1 MSKRIL
7 TQANLP
13 ESSHW
18 ILAFYHF
25 VPLENPQCEVKVHK
39 AFFTGRQM
47 TCRIYISEQGI
58 NGQMSAIKEDAKAY
72 IEWMH
77 RRPEFHDVQ
86 FKIHPYHEQV
96 FPRAT
101 IKYRK
106 QLVAIA
112 SDIDLSKR
120 GEHIS
125 PEQWG
130 VMLEAENDK
139 ILIDV
144 RNDYEWKIGRF
155 EGAELPPCETFKEF
169 TEYADKLKEKTNP
182 KKTPVMMYCTGG
194 IRCELYSAILKEKGF
209 EKIYQLDGGII
220 GYGLQQGSK
229 HWDGKLFV
237 FDDRMAIPISD
248 DGESKVIGSCHFCH
262 VANDT
267 YYNCANIDCNHLFLC
282 CSKCLK
288 KHIGCCSVDCMH
300 APRMRPF
307 HQDTAHKPFK
317 RWYQYSNSDCNDSS
331 SLS

>member
-1 MSKRIL
+1 MSEKIL
-7 TQANLP
+7 TTANLP
-13 ESSHW
+13 ESTHW

-25 VPLENPQCEVKVHK
+25 VPLENPQEEVQTHK
-39 AFFTGRQM
+39 AFFAGCGI

-58 NGQMSAIKEDAKAY
+58 NGQMSGIVEDAKAY

-77 RRPEFHDVQ
+77 QRPEFRDVI

-106 QLVAIA
+106 QLVAIDSA
-112 SDIDLSKR
+112 VDLSKR
-120 GEHIS
+120 GEHVS
-125 PEQWG
+125 PEQWKS
-130 VMLEAENDK
+130 MLEADSEK

-155 EGAELPPCETFKEF
+155 TGAELPPCETFREF
-169 TEYADKLKEKTNP
+169 TEYADQLKEKADPQN
-182 KKTPVMMYCTGG
+182 TPVMMYCTGG

-209 EKIYQLDGGII
+209 ERIYQLDGGVI
-220 GYGLQQGSK
+220 GYGLQQGNK

-248 DGESKVIGSCHFCH
+248 EGESKVIGACHFCNSP
-262 VANDT
+262 NDT
-267 YYNCANIDCNHLFLC
+267 YYNCANMDCNHLFLC
-282 CSKCLK
+282 CPECLK
-288 KHIGCCSVDCMH
+288 KHIGCCCADCMN
-300 APRMRPF
+300 ASRIRPF

-317 RWYQYSNSDCNDSS
+317 RSHHYTQG
-331 SLS
+331 